1 MPVRECLRLIHAPS
15 FVVPIVLFPVVYCA
29 LVLFASVVSPVL
41 MVLGT
46 VLGKVV
52 LALAQWAGMLILSVL
67 GGLREVR

>member
-1 MPVRECLRLIHAPS
+1 MLFRS

-29 LVLFASVVSPVL
+29 LVLLTAAVSPVL
-41 MVLGT
+41 TVLGT

-52 LALAQWAGMLILSVL
+52 LALAHWAGMLILSAL